1 MTNDI
6 VYDKFHLRHDPKWS
20 GRLGPADGGGLLLC
34 VACVIEMIE
43 SNDIAVRNT
52 MNVFFSPPK
61 VLFQPTKINPCHIS
75 INNLL
80 AFVILQPCI
89 YDKPVNIYE
98 KYIILPISLDAHA
111 NFIYLH
117 HHPCTDC
124 EKVFRLIWYQRGA
137 EVFSGVHERAAP
149 PGPPRLSAFNSLSAG

>member
-6 VYDKFHLRHDPKWS
+6 VYDKFHLGHDPKWS

-52 MNVFFSPPK
+52 MNVFFSPK

-80 AFVILQPCI
+80 AFVIL
-89 YDKPVNIYE
+89 
-98 KYIILPISLDAHA
+98 
-111 NFIYLH
+111 
-117 HHPCTDC
+117 
-124 EKVFRLIWYQRGA
+124 
-137 EVFSGVHERAAP
+137 
-149 PGPPRLSAFNSLSAG
+149 